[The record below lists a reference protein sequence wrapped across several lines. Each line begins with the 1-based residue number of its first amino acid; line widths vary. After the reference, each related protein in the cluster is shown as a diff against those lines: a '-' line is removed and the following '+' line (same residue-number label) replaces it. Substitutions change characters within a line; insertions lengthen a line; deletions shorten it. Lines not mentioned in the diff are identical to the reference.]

1 MNGFYLTFK
10 KFYKEDAV
18 QAGMFLAL
26 ILCLCFFSVIFL
38 NKTLTSLQVPGV
50 QGHGPYGYSS
60 DFTHRALVDPGG
72 STWSPRPQTALISQ
86 QLKEGISPLW
96 NPYMGIGMPLAG
108 NMDSNAFNPLRSL
121 LHLDPSPYMWDIF
134 LLTRLL
140 LAGIFA
146 YLFLRAINLS
156 HLSSLFSSLLFMLSG
171 YFIISID
178 MHHLDVEIFLPFIFL
193 CYEKIIRKANALK
206 WGLLLSLGII
216 FLLTGGQ
223 P

>member
-86 QLKEGISPLW
+86 QFVGASDANIAQHGTVCQITLPAANGQL
-96 NPYMGIGMPLAG
+96 
-108 NMDSNAFNPLRSL
+108 LRQ
-121 LHLDPSPYMWDIF
+121 M
-134 LLTRLL
+134 
-140 LAGIFA
+140 
-146 YLFLRAINLS
+146 
-156 HLSSLFSSLLFMLSG
+156 
-171 YFIISID
+171 
-178 MHHLDVEIFLPFIFL
+178 
-193 CYEKIIRKANALK
+193 
-206 WGLLLSLGII
+206 
-216 FLLTGGQ
+216 
-223 P
+223 